1 MKKSFKDDF
10 DLNVIAESG
19 QCFRFNQTGE
29 NTFQVVALGK
39 VLTIKDM
46 GQNAFDFD
54 CSSDDYKKICKSNY
68 YIKTYNSTQITKYL
82 WHKFI

>member
-19 QCFRFNQTGE
+19 QCFRFNQIGE
-29 NTFQVVALGK
+29 NTFQVIAQKK
-39 VLTIKDM
+39 VLIIKDM

-54 CSSDDYKKICKSNY
+54 CSSI
-68 YIKTYNSTQITKYL
+68 I
-82 WHKFI
+82 

>member
-39 VLTIKDM
+39 VLTIKD
-46 GQNAFDFD
+46 
-54 CSSDDYKKICKSNY
+54 
-68 YIKTYNSTQITKYL
+68 IKCM
-82 WHKFI
+82 WFFV